1 MFQKL
6 IRNKPTYIEK
16 IVTDILLSQ
25 EGASM
30 KNKCSLYFITI
41 FISLIFTQSSFASDK
56 NIAGTWLGT
65 LKVQTMELRIVF
77 HIQTDS
83 TGVMKATLDS
93 PDQGAKGIPVD
104 NVSTRLDSVI
114 LTINAIGGSYEG
126 IAQPG
131 DSIITGTWKQGGLA
145 LPLDIHRTHEIA
157 ELRRPQE
164 PKPPFPYDAEEVSCE
179 NSDAGITLAGTFT
192 KPKSGG
198 PFPALLLITGSGPQN
213 RDEELFGHKP
223 FLVIA
228 DYLTRRGIAVLRVDD
243 RGTGKSTGVFGM
255 ATTKD
260 FAGDVRAGIRYLKSR
275 SDVDVKKIGLLGHS
289 EGGIIAPMVA
299 SDSKDVAFIVMMA
312 GPSLPGEQILY
323 LQDSLISTA
332 MGIPPAEITKELRL
346 NRALYS
352 LIRTESDSTK
362 LQQEIR
368 SAVKESMSADSATIG
383 KVNEEAVNAAVKQLT
398 SPWFRFFVTYDPIPA
413 LEKVTCPILALDGS
427 RDLQVPAQQ
436 NVAGLERAF
445 KASGNKNATAKLLPG
460 LNHLFQKAETGAPLE
475 YAKIEETINPE
486 ALKVIGDWIEGVT
499 R

>member
-1 MFQKL
+1 MKKL
-6 IRNKPTYIEK
+6 NSERYHTFSKGVPMEK
-16 IVTDILLSQ
+16 NSFLYLFIILTS
-25 EGASM
+25 
-30 KNKCSLYFITI
+30 YV
-41 FISLIFTQSSFASDK
+41 FTQSSFASDK
-56 NIAGTWLGT
+56 NIDGTWLGA
-65 LKVQTMELRIVF
+65 LKVQTMALRIVF

-83 TGVMKATLDS
+83 TGATKATLDS

-104 NVSTRLDSVI
+104 NVSTRLDSLI
-114 LTINAIGGSYEG
+114 LTINAVGGSYEG
-126 IAQPG
+126 KVQPG
-131 DSIITGTWKQGGLA
+131 DSVITGTWKQGGLA
-145 LPLDIHRTHEIA
+145 LPLDIHRTHEVA

-164 PKPPFPYDAEEVSCE
+164 PKPPFPYDAEEVSYE
-179 NSDAGITLAGTFT
+179 NSEAGITLAGTFT

-198 PFPALLLITGSGPQN
+198 PFPALLLITGSGAQN

-243 RGTGKSTGVFGM
+243 RGTAKSTGNFGA

-260 FAGDVRAGIRYLKSR
+260 FAGDVRAGIKFLKSR
-275 SDVDVKKIGLLGHS
+275 KDVNGKKIGLLGHS

-312 GPSLPGEQILY
+312 GPSLTGEEILY

-332 MGIPPAEITKELRL
+332 MGIPAEEITKELRL
-346 NRALYS
+346 NRKLYS
-352 LIRTESDSTK
+352 LIRTESDTTK

-368 SAVKESMSADSATIG
+368 SAVKESMAADSATVG
-383 KVNEEAVNAAVKQLT
+383 KINEEAVNAAVKQLT

-427 RDLQVPAQQ
+427 KDLQVPAQQ
-436 NVAGLERAF
+436 NLEGLERAF
-445 KASGNKNATAKLLPG
+445 KVSGNKNAVAKILPG
-460 LNHLFQKAETGAPLE
+460 LNHLFQKTETGAPLE

>member
-1 MFQKL
+1 MKKNIFLCLL
-6 IRNKPTYIEK
+6 IVLTSF
-16 IVTDILLSQ
+16 V
-25 EGASM
+25 
-30 KNKCSLYFITI
+30 
-41 FISLIFTQSSFASDK
+41 FTQSTFASDK
-56 NIAGTWLGT
+56 NILGTWLGT
-65 LKVQTMELRIVF
+65 LKIQTMELRIVF

-104 NVSTRLDSVI
+104 NVSTRLDTVI
-114 LTINAIGGSYEG
+114 LTINAVGGSYEG

-131 DSIITGTWKQGGLA
+131 DSTITGTWKQGGLA
-145 LPLDIHRTHEIA
+145 LPLDIHRTHEVA

-164 PKPPFPYDAEEVSCE
+164 PKPPFPYDAEEVSYE

-243 RGTGKSTGVFGM
+243 RGTAKSTGNFGT

-260 FAGDVRAGIRYLKSR
+260 FAGDVRAGIKYLKSR
-275 SDVDVKKIGLLGHS
+275 SDVNVKKIGLLGHS
-289 EGGIIAPMVA
+289 EGGLIAPMVA

-427 RDLQVPAQQ
+427 KDLQVPAQQ
-436 NVAGLERAF
+436 NLAGLERAF

>member
-1 MFQKL
+1 MKKKF
-6 IRNKPTYIEK
+6 
-16 IVTDILLSQ
+16 LLHLFFVF
-25 EGASM
+25 M
-30 KNKCSLYFITI
+30 SLFIT
-41 FISLIFTQSSFASDK
+41 QSTFALDR
-56 NIAGTWLGT
+56 NIVGTWQGT
-65 LKVQTMELRIVF
+65 LKIQTMELRVVF

-83 TGVMKATLDS
+83 SGAIKATLDS

-104 NVSTRLDSVI
+104 NVSTRLDSLI

-131 DSIITGTWKQGGLA
+131 DSIITGTWKQGGSS
-145 LPLDIHRTHEIA
+145 LPLDLYRIQAVT

-164 PKPPFPYDAEEVSCE
+164 PMPPFPYDAEEISYE
-179 NSDAGITLAGTFT
+179 NSNAGITLAGTFT

-198 PFPALLLITGSGPQN
+198 PFSAVLLITGSGPQN

-243 RGTGKSTGVFGM
+243 RGTGKSTGNFGA

-260 FAGDVRAGIRYLKSR
+260 FAGDVRAGIKYLKSR
-275 SDVDVKKIGLLGHS
+275 SDVNVKKIGLLGHS

-312 GPSLPGEQILY
+312 GPSLTGEEILY

-332 MGIPPAEITKELRL
+332 MGTPPEEIQKELRL
-346 NRALYS
+346 NRILFS

-368 SAVKESMSADSATIG
+368 SAVKESMSPDSATVG

-413 LEKVTCPILALDGS
+413 LEKVTCPILALDGGK
-427 RDLQVPAQQ
+427 DLQVPAQQ
-436 NVAGLERAF
+436 NLEGLERAF

-486 ALKVIGDWIEGVT
+486 ALKVIGDWIEDVT
-499 R
+499 K

>member
-1 MFQKL
+1 MK
-6 IRNKPTYIEK
+6 K
-16 IVTDILLSQ
+16 IITLSLFIALMVITTAQ
-25 EGASM
+25 RSAASG
-30 KNKCSLYFITI
+30 KNVIGI
-41 FISLIFTQSSFASDK
+41 WQ
-56 NIAGTWLGT
+56 GT
-65 LKVQTMELRIVF
+65 LKIQTMELRVVF
-77 HIQTDS
+77 HFQTDS
-83 TGVMKATLDS
+83 TGAMKATLDS

-104 NVSTRLDSVI
+104 NVSTTMDSI
-114 LTINAIGGSYEG
+114 SLTINAIGGSYKG

-131 DSIITGTWKQGGLA
+131 DSIITGMWKQGGLS
-145 LPLDIHRTHEIA
+145 LPLDLHRVQEVA
-157 ELRRPQE
+157 EVRRPQE
-164 PKPPFPYDAEEVSCE
+164 PKPPFPYDAEEVSYE
-179 NSDAGITLAGTFT
+179 NSDAGITLAGTLT

-243 RGTGKSTGVFGM
+243 RGTAKSTGNFGS

-260 FAGDVRAGIRYLKSR
+260 FAGDVRAGIKYLKSR
-275 SDVDVKKIGLLGHS
+275 SDINVKKIGLLGHS

-312 GPSLPGEQILY
+312 GPSLTGEQILY

-332 MGIPPAEITKELRL
+332 MGIPADEITKELRL
-346 NRALYS
+346 NRKLYS
-352 LIRTESDSTK
+352 LIRKESDSTK
-362 LQQEIR
+362 LLQEIH
-368 SAVKESMSADSATIG
+368 SAVKESMLADSATVG

-427 RDLQVPAQQ
+427 KDLQVPAQQ
-436 NVAGLERAF
+436 NLEELKRAF

-460 LNHLFQKAETGAPLE
+460 LNHLFQKTETGTPLE
-475 YAKIEETINPE
+475 YAKIEETINPD
-486 ALKVIGDWIEGVT
+486 ALKVIGDWIEDVT
-499 R
+499 K